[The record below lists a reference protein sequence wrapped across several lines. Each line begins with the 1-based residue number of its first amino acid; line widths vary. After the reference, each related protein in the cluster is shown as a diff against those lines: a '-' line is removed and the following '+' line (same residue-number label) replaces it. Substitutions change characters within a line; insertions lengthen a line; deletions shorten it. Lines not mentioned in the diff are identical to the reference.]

1 MSALPRQRQATND
14 EDGLGGLEPG
24 IGRARHN
31 VRMRRLRS
39 LAASLLDWSTIRY
52 GITGAI
58 AALAY
63 LSLPVVLNGG
73 AGVPIQVAIPLAY
86 VTAVTLHFNLQR
98 HFVFR
103 HVSEFALTRRAQV
116 GRYVMIGAVQYPA
129 TALATALLPAL
140 LGLSA
145 RETFV
150 VVALTMSLMVFLVL
164 RTHIFQA
171 TPAPDDAGRCSSRAE
186 IDVAQEDFL
195 GRRRRTGD
203 RETDAIEAPVK

>member
-1 MSALPRQRQATND
+1 M
-14 EDGLGGLEPG
+14 LEPG
-24 IGRARHN
+24 SGRPRHN
-31 VRMRRLRS
+31 VGVRRPRS
-39 LAASLLDWSTIRY
+39 LVAGLLDWSTLRY

-58 AALAY
+58 AALVY

-116 GRYVMIGAVQYPA
+116 GRYLMIGAVQYPT
-129 TALATALLPAL
+129 TAIATALLPAL
-140 LGLSA
+140 LGFSA

-150 VVALTMSLMVFLVL
+150 IVALTMSLAVFLVL
-164 RTHIFQA
+164 RTHIFHA
-171 TPAPDDAGRCSSRAE
+171 THELDDVGRSSSRAE

-195 GRRRRTGD
+195 GGRRRTGD
-203 RETDAIEAPVK
+203 RETNAIEAPAK